1 VVRTAG
7 SGSAGG
13 TKGTTSRSVL
23 RPKRIDINVEFDS
36 IDRFINEY
44 VSNISRS
51 GAFIR
56 TRDPWPV
63 GTRLRLRFT
72 IMAEDPEILE
82 GVGEVVRV
90 SDRPRGMGVAFVE
103 LTEHSQQLIDKLLTR
118 PRSRPRR

>member
-1 VVRTAG
+1 LKTGGG
-7 SGSAGG
+7 SNR
-13 TKGTTSRSVL
+13 KSVL
-23 RPKRIDINVEFDS
+23 RPKRVDINVEFDS

-103 LTEHSQQLIDKLLTR
+103 LTEHSQQLIAKLLTR
-118 PRSRPRR
+118 PAKKRVEAE

>member
-1 VVRTAG
+1 MTAVK
-7 SGSAGG
+7 AGVA
-13 TKGTTSRSVL
+13 TKKSVL

-44 VSNISRS
+44 VSNISKS
-51 GAFIR
+51 GAFIK

-90 SDRPRGMGVAFVE
+90 SERPRGMGVAFVE
-103 LTEHSQQLIDKLLTR
+103 LTDHSQQLIDKILTR
-118 PRSRPRR
+118 RVPAARRK

>member
-1 VVRTAG
+1 M
-7 SGSAGG
+7 AGG
-13 TKGTTSRSVL
+13 KSVL
-23 RPKRIDINVEFDS
+23 RPKRVDVNVEFDS
-36 IDRFINEY
+36 IEQFVSEY

-63 GTRLRLRFT
+63 GTKLRLRFT

-82 GVGEVVRV
+82 GMGEVVRV

-103 LTEHSQQLIDKLLTR
+103 LPAHSKGLIDRLLTR
-118 PRSRPRR
+118 RRT

>member
-1 VVRTAG
+1 MKL
-7 SGSAGG
+7 GG
-13 TKGTTSRSVL
+13 ATSKSVL

-44 VSNISRS
+44 VSNISKS

-90 SDRPRGMGVAFVE
+90 SERPRGMGVAFVE
-103 LTEHSQQLIDKLLTR
+103 LTDHSQQLIDKILTR
-118 PRSRPRR
+118 RPPTSGRRK

>member
-1 VVRTAG
+1 VK
-7 SGSAGG
+7 AGG
-13 TKGTTSRSVL
+13 GSKKSVL
-23 RPKRIDINVEFDS
+23 RPKRVDINVEFDS

-44 VSNISRS
+44 VSNISKS

-90 SDRPRGMGVAFVE
+90 SDRPRGMGVAFIE
-103 LTEHSQQLIDKLLTR
+103 LAEHSHQLIAKLLTR
-118 PRSRPRR
+118 PSARRADGG